1 MDDGAGVVLDLGWWI
16 TTIGVPSLPVLRTGW
31 GVGAVFGDVAQL
43 VERFHGMEE
52 VESSNLFVSTSRK
65 RPRQTAGGVFAW
77 VLISELLGGELGS
90 GVRQVTQA
98 DSFSLR

>member
-1 MDDGAGVVLDLGWWI
+1 
-16 TTIGVPSLPVLRTGW
+16 
-31 GVGAVFGDVAQL
+31 
-43 VERFHGMEE
+43 
-52 VESSNLFVSTSRK
+52 
-65 RPRQTAGGVFAW
+65 